1 MSPTI
6 KFFGPSLVSMNCKHE
21 YFWKF
26 FLGAHLC
33 QNILKYYI
41 QMVTHIKSNQ
51 SKFSIYNYY
60 LEYFCESSS
69 HHRQIISIKLLESN
83 YCRSKLCQ
91 DIITFFLSARILS
104 LFSRQNVMVTDTYT
118 MISDEFYIFP
128 TVYCFNIHLFFQK
141 YTIWIESLCFAFC
154 CFSCCF
160 KTFIF
165 PKQHWI
171 QEEMNSVESFF
182 LKGSA
187 IFIEGKRKM
196 NSKYELELRYL
207 SKDWLAL
214 S

>member
-1 MSPTI
+1 MALRWFQWI
-6 KFFGPSLVSMNCKHE
+6 VNMNIFE
-21 YFWKF
+21 SF
-26 FLGAHLC
+26 FLGLIC
-33 QNILKYYI
+33 VKIFWNITFKW
-41 QMVTHIKSNQ
+41 
-51 SKFSIYNYY
+51 
-60 LEYFCESSS
+60 S
-69 HHRQIISIKLLESN
+69 HTLRAINPNLVFIIITWKIFVSHRVIIVKLLASN

-118 MISDEFYIFP
+118 MISHEFYIFP

-187 IFIEGKRKM
+187 IFI
-196 NSKYELELRYL
+196 
-207 SKDWLAL
+207 
-214 S
+214 